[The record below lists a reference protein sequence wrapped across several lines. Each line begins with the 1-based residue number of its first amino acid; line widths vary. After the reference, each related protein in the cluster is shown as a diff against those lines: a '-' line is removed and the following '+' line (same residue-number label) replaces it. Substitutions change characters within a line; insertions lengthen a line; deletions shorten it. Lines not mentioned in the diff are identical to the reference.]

1 MYKRQVSGGICNPE
15 GLNVPAILDYL
26 SLNRKNLLKDYN
38 EEGMSRITNEEL
50 LEMDARVL
58 VPAALENQI
67 NASNAHKIRAEII
80 VEAAN
85 GPVAADADGILQ
97 ERGITVVPDILSLIH
112 IYIMD
117 LYDVSQFLGFT
128 GQNILQHL
136 RISGEEFRAVQPGLA
151 VVIDL
156 SLIHISILGKTAIRR
171 LSG

>member
-1 MYKRQVSGGICNPE
+1 MGIPAEGTTVAIQGMGNVGSITAKLLHREGMKIIAVSDVSGGIYNPD

-50 LEMDARVL
+50 LEMDVRVL

-67 NASNAHKIRAEII
+67 NASNAHKIRAEVI

-97 ERGITVVPDILSLIH
+97 DRGITVA
-112 IYIMD
+112 
-117 LYDVSQFLGFT
+117 VSYT
-128 GQNILQHL
+128 HL
-136 RISGEEFRAVQPGLA
+136 TLPTKRIV
-151 VVIDL
+151 
-156 SLIHISILGKTAIRR
+156 
-171 LSG
+171 